1 MIDLHTHTLFSDGCL
16 LPSELVYRAKVKGY
30 TIIGIADHVDFST
43 IEFVVPKIAKIAK
56 QLTEQYQILVV
67 PGAEVTYV
75 PPQQISEAVRICRKL
90 GAKVVI
96 VHGETIAETVPPG
109 TNLSGILSG
118 ADILAHPGKISKS
131 DVQLAKQRN
140 VLLEITAKLSHRVT
154 DAHVASLAKKYGAKM
169 IFGTDTHNPE
179 NLIDEK
185 SVKQTL
191 KLAKLTW
198 KDFLAMQNNAIELI
212 QGLYPKD

>member
-1 MIDLHTHTLFSDGCL
+1 MIDLHTHTLFSDGAL

-30 TIIGIADHVDFST
+30 TVIGLADHVDYSNME
-43 IEFVVPKIAKIAK
+43 IVVPSLVKVAKI
-56 QLTEQYQILVV
+56 LTQQYNILVV

-75 PPQQISEAVRICRKL
+75 PPQNIAEAVRICRKL

-96 VHGETIAETVPPG
+96 VHGETVAETVPPG

-131 DVQLAKQRN
+131 DTQLASQKN
-140 VLLEITAKLSHRVT
+140 VLLEITAKKSHRVT
-154 DAHVASLAKKYGAKM
+154 DAHVAAMAKKYGARM
-169 IFGTDTHNPE
+169 ILGTDTHVPD

-185 SVKQTL
+185 GARQIM
-191 KLAKLTW
+191 KLSKLTW
-198 KDFLAMQNNAIELI
+198 KDFLEMQKNAIQLI
-212 QGLYPKD
+212 QGAYPKD

>member
-43 IEFVVPKIAKIAK
+43 IEFVVPKIAAIAR
-56 QLTEQYQILVV
+56 QLTQQYKILVI
-67 PGAEVTYV
+67 PGAEITYV
-75 PPQQISEAVRICRKL
+75 PPQQIAEAVRICRKL

-96 VHGETIAETVPPG
+96 VHGETVAETVPPG

-131 DVQLAKQRN
+131 EVQLAKQKN
-140 VLLEITAKLSHRVT
+140 VLLEISAKTSHRVT
-154 DAHVASLAKKYGAKM
+154 DAHVATLAKKYGAKM
-169 IFGTDTHNPE
+169 IFGTDTHNPD

-185 SVKQTL
+185 GIKQIL
-191 KLAKLTW
+191 KLAKLSW
-198 KDFLAMQNNAIELI
+198 KDFLEMQTNAMQLI
-212 QGLYPKD
+212 QGLCPKD